1 MIYKIYHRQLC
12 RGSIESGRTKSL
24 LPPIKIYRLF
34 LIVLL
39 QIGRYLSIEILR
51 LYIVWLEITYTIYHR

>member
-39 QIGRYLSIEILR
+39 QIGRYLSIEILH